1 MIISLTGFMGCGKSS
16 VGKRLSELLCCRF
29 AELDTLIEEQAGSS
43 IPEIFASQGEQ
54 GFRKMEKE
62 ALATYIQE
70 CQGNSVL
77 ALGGGAIMTP
87 ECRLLIQGQTICIYL
102 SASEDTL
109 MERLISETSSRPLL
123 DGSDLRTRIRSLMEQ
138 RVSTYESTAH
148 LTIYTDN
155 KSIDEIAEDIM
166 ALI

>member
-1 MIISLTGFMGCGKSS
+1 
-16 VGKRLSELLCCRF
+16 
-29 AELDTLIEEQAGSS
+29 
-43 IPEIFASQGEQ
+43 
-54 GFRKMEKE
+54 MEKE
-62 ALATYIQE
+62 VLATYIQE

-87 ECRLLIQGQTICIYL
+87 ECRLLIQGQTTCIYL

-138 RVSTYESTAH
+138 RASTYESTAH
-148 LTIYTDN
+148 LTIYSDN
-155 KSIDEIAEDIM
+155 KSIDDIAEDIM